1 MYYIDLPEFNYTLTD
16 PQFDGI
22 ANHNQTLFLH
32 MQVEAE
38 NRYFSRDTQVARFH
52 WLRQIWPSYPM
63 IHRFYFN
70 QTIPLVAYF

>member
-1 MYYIDLPEFNYTLTD
+1 
-16 PQFDGI
+16 
-22 ANHNQTLFLH
+22 

-38 NRYFSRDTQVARFH
+38 NRYFSRDTKVARFH